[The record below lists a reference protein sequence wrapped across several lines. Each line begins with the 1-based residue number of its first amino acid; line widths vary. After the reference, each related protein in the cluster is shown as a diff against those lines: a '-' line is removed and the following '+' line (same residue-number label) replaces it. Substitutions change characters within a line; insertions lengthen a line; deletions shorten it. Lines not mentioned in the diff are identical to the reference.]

1 MLPQQFVNFRVP
13 RRKLHAIHRCSRM
26 EQHLNRLGRAPVFP
40 VRVHACAYGQC
51 ERRASFPSTASTAAP
66 RSMSSFTL
74 ACCARHAAT
83 CSAVLFFATSK
94 YSSPPCILPRRPLRL
109 QSDDAHPQYVP
120 FFRPVRSVPRRQ
132 GLSPVR
138 LSPISSPFDST
149 LFPAYSAVE
158 GFRVVFSRAPAG
170 STALRLHLQ
179 LTALRWRL

>member
-94 YSSPPCILPRRPLRL
+94 YSSPSLYTAPASTPSSIRCRTPSVCPLFPPSPLGASPPRTLPR
-109 QSDDAHPQYVP
+109 
-120 FFRPVRSVPRRQ
+120 
-132 GLSPVR
+132 
-138 LSPISSPFDST
+138 SPISHFLS
-149 LFPAYSAVE
+149 V
-158 GFRVVFSRAPAG
+158 
-170 STALRLHLQ
+170 
-179 LTALRWRL
+179 